1 MADFQSRHMAAT
13 GSACLEKA
21 RAMLLALQPA
31 GAELLF
37 LCSLEVLRWTV

>member
-1 MADFQSRHMAAT
+1 MTNFPPRQLAGT

-21 RAMLLALQPA
+21 RAMLLALKPA